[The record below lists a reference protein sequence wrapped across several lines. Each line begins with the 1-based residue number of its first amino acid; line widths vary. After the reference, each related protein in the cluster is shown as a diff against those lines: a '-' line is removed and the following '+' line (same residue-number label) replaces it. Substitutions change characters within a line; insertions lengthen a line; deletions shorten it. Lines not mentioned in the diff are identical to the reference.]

1 MSNFYGQYIGY
12 GSGGGPAA
20 ELYQAELFVYAQ
32 GGHQAGNMAYDRID
46 RWSVTV
52 DGNATDVG
60 NLVQI
65 SMYNCGQSSGIDGY
79 CCTSSAAY
87 PAVTGIQKYSYAAAT
102 GNAASH
108 GDLNLAVSAP
118 HGHSDMSAQ
127 FGYKN
132 GGSGAPNTQKE
143 RFAFAANV
151 TATNVGQLPIHHHQ
165 GGGSQDLTH
174 GYSVSGYNGPEN
186 ADVSQIDR
194 FAFASTVDSVDCGDV
209 TVGRGGIDNAV
220 SSTTKGYLAGGYSIG
235 GGGYTNII
243 DSHTYASTITAADIG
258 DLAATTQGN
267 GAAGSTDYGYAFGGQ
282 PPATLNNIWK
292 WSFASGTQAGADI
305 ADLTLARVYVSGTQ
319 H

>member
-1 MSNFYGQYIGY
+1 MANFYGQYIGY
-12 GSGGGPAA
+12 GSGGGPTA
-20 ELYQAELFVYAQ
+20 ELYNAEFFIYAQ
-32 GGHQAGNMAYDRID
+32 GGQQAGNQAYDRID
-46 RWSVTV
+46 RWSVSADT
-52 DGNATDVG
+52 NATDVG
-60 NLVQI
+60 NLAQI
-65 SMYNCGQSSGIDGY
+65 SMYNCGATSGTDGF
-79 CCTSSAAY
+79 CCTSAAAY

-102 GNAASH
+102 TNASSH
-108 GDLNLAVSAP
+108 GDVVTANSGS

-132 GGSGAPNTQKE
+132 GGHGANVNKQ
-143 RFAFAANV
+143 RFAFAANT
-151 TATNVGQLPIHHHQ
+151 TATNVGNLSTHHHQ

-174 GYSVSGYNGPEN
+174 GYSQSGYNQPEN
-186 ADVSQIDR
+186 ADITQIDR

-220 SSTTKGYLAGGYSIG
+220 SSTTKGYLVGGYSIG
-235 GGGYTNII
+235 SGGYSNII
-243 DSHTYASTITAADIG
+243 DSHTYASSITAADIG
-258 DLAATTQGN
+258 DLAQTNQGN

-292 WSFASGTQAGADI
+292 FSYASGTQNGADI